1 MTTLTRRAA
10 LAATVPLFA
19 LAAACGGDDAA
30 TTTTSAPAET
40 TSAPAE
46 AFPVTVT
53 GATGPVTL
61 EARPERIVILS
72 PTHTEMLFAIGAAG
86 QVVAIDDQST
96 YPPEALDTPRDL
108 SGFQPNLEAITA
120 YEPDLVVIG
129 DDFTGLAPQLQPL
142 GIPVWSGATAVTF
155 DDVYAQIE
163 QLGALT
169 GNVADAAALVGA
181 MQVEIDALVASIE
194 PFDPPLSYYH
204 ELDDTYYSV
213 RSNTFIGQVY
223 ALFGLQNI
231 ADAAEAGSDFP
242 QLSAEYIVDQ
252 GPDLIFLACTVWCGT
267 SAESV
272 GERPGWDAIPAV
284 LNGNV
289 VELDD
294 DIVSRWGPRVVE
306 FVRVVATALEGV
318 QVTAG

>member
-1 MTTLTRRAA
+1 MTKLTRRAA
-10 LAATVPLFA
+10 LALAMPLVA
-19 LAAACGGDDAA
+19 LAACGGDDG
-30 TTTTSAPAET
+30 TTTTAPAAPET
-40 TSAPAE
+40 TSAPAGS
-46 AFPVTVT
+46 FPVSVT
-53 GATGPVTL
+53 GATGEVTL
-61 EARPERIVILS
+61 AARPERIVILS
-72 PTHTEMLFAIGAAG
+72 PTHTEMLFAIGAG
-86 QVVAIDDQST
+86 DQVVAIDDQSSH
-96 YPPEALDTPRDL
+96 PPEAQEKPSDL

-129 DDFTGLAPQLQPL
+129 DDFTGLAPQLAPL

-169 GNVADAAALVGA
+169 GNVGEAAGLVA
-181 MQVEIDALVASIE
+181 EMQGEIDALVASIE
-194 PFDPPLSYYH
+194 PFDPRLTYYH

-223 ALFGLQNI
+223 ALFGLENI
-231 ADAAEAGSDFP
+231 ADAADAGSDFP
-242 QLSAEYIVDQ
+242 QLSAEFIVEQ
-252 GPDLIFLACTVWCGT
+252 GPDLVFLACTVWCGT

-272 GERPGWDAIPAV
+272 GDRPGWDSMPAV

-306 FVRVVATALEGV
+306 FVRVVAEALSAVEV
-318 QVTAG
+318 NAG